1 MFNSKIPDSIGTPMA
16 SEGVSGPPPSKPL
29 VSFEPQSVPDKQPVN
44 HPPHSKI
51 WKRYGDLMMDGVNY
65 LNNRATGK
73 TKSLRTLWP
82 SFNKIGLNG
91 MEWQS
96 LYVIGARPGIGKT
109 LIAGSITRDLQQL
122 NPDQTFSVLHFQFEM
137 LGRNM
142 AIRELSSTSNLDVR
156 YLQSAQDE
164 GMPPLSETDY
174 NKLSVYAQKQ
184 GHRREYVVD
193 TATTVAQMQEIVEK
207 FYAETRLPFVVTL
220 DHTLLVKKGASETS
234 KQQTLELLA
243 ISMTN
248 LKNKYPVI
256 FIVLTQLNREID
268 NTERHSP
275 GKLSQ
280 YPSESDVFGSDSL
293 LQCSDVMIAVNKP
306 SKQQVSI
313 YGPQR
318 WVIEPHM
325 KDYLA
330 FHILKNRFGDTSI
343 QWYHAHYKTMTLE
356 EVTAPKQAPLPARK
370 S

>member
-1 MFNSKIPDSIGTPMA
+1 MFNSKEPGSIGIPIV
-16 SEGVSGPPPSKPL
+16 SEGVIGPSTKKPTH
-29 VSFEPQSVPDKQPVN
+29 FDPQSVPDSQPVN
-44 HPPHSKI
+44 HPAHSKI
-51 WKRYGDLMMDGVNY
+51 WKRYGDLMMDGVTY
-65 LNNRATGK
+65 LNNRASGK

-109 LIAGSITRDLQQL
+109 LIAGSITRDLQRL

-142 AIRELSSTSNLDVR
+142 AIRELSSASNLDVR
-156 YLQSAQDE
+156 YLQSAQDN
-164 GMPPLSETDY
+164 GTPPLSEQDY
-174 NKLSVYAQKQ
+174 NKLVIYAQKQ

-207 FYAETRLPFVVTL
+207 FYMETKLPFVVTL

-243 ISMTN
+243 IAMTN

-268 NTERHSP
+268 NTDRHVA

-306 SKQQVSI
+306 SKQQLQI
-313 YGPQR
+313 YGPHR
-318 WVIEPHM
+318 WIIEPHM

-330 FHILKNRFGDTSI
+330 FHVLKNRFGEPSI
-343 QWYHAHYKTMTLE
+343 QWYHAHYKTMTLD
-356 EVTAPKQAPLPARK
+356 EVAAPRQQPVPTRK